1 MQHPVAVLF
10 LAVAALVIA
19 GGCLIKKDDE
29 RRAYNKSFE
38 KGPKLNKKRRR

>member
-29 RRAYNKSFE
+29 RRAEKRSYE
-38 KGPKLNKKRRR
+38 KGLSLPIKRRK